1 MRYYKLIDPFDI
13 SVYLYLP
20 HRDKNGKIKSE
31 PITMR
36 PGKKYAEFAD
46 DDLFISELLECTK
59 EIPYTKERKTALDKY
74 GARYTEK
81 KCGVCGGRVKKLV
94 VHFAEVVEV

>member
-20 HRDKNGKIKSE
+20 HRTARGIKSE
-31 PITMR
+31 PIVMR

-46 DDLFISELLECTK
+46 DDLFISELLKCTK
-59 EIPYTKERKTALDKY
+59 EIPYTADRKKALDDY
-74 GARYTEK
+74 GAKYTEK
-81 KCGVCGGRVKKLV
+81 RCGACGGRVKKLV
-94 VHFAEVVEV
+94 VNFAEVVEV